1 MRLQRVRFFFVSL
14 CCALAFAAN
23 AQSLRLGPPFDE
35 LEARLRLNPA
45 QKEQFDVAKAA
56 TQRALLSIG
65 LVVLE
70 MKGRLASELSKN
82 RPDFESLARDPDAL
96 VAQVRPHFREARDEW
111 ARLYAM
117 MDDDQVAIARDYMD
131 KQFAQLE
138 KIAVQI
144 LGLVRERL
152 RP

>member
-1 MRLQRVRFFFVSL
+1 MRLLHAFLVSL
-14 CCALAFAAN
+14 LCALALPVQ
-23 AQSLRLGPPFDE
+23 AQSFSLGPRYDD

-45 QKEQFDVAKAA
+45 QKQQFDVAKGA
-56 TQRALLSIG
+56 TQRAILSIG
-65 LVVLE
+65 LVALE
-70 MKGRLASELSKN
+70 IKARLATELAKE

-111 ARLYAM
+111 ARLYAL
-117 MDDDQVAIARDYMD
+117 MDDDQVAIARAYMD

-138 KIAVQI
+138 KIGVDL
-144 LGLVRERL
+144 LGFMRERL

>member
-1 MRLQRVRFFFVSL
+1 MNLRAAYAFLISIL
-14 CCALAFAAN
+14 CVLAPAAQ
-23 AQSLRLGPPFDE
+23 AQGFGFGPRYDD

-45 QKEQFDVAKAA
+45 QKEQFDVAKGA

-65 LVVLE
+65 LVALE
-70 MKGRLASELSKN
+70 IKTRLAAELAKD
-82 RPDFESLARDPDAL
+82 RPDFESLVRDPDAL
-96 VAQVRPHFREARDEW
+96 VAQVRPHFSEARAEW

-117 MDDDQVAIARDYMD
+117 MDNDQMAIAREYMD

-138 KIAVQI
+138 RIGAEI
-144 LGLVRERL
+144 LGLMRERL

>member
-1 MRLQRVRFFFVSL
+1 MTPALMRAFIAVLL
-14 CCALAFAAN
+14 LAAACG
-23 AQSLRLGPPFDE
+23 AQAQLLGPRYDE
-35 LEARLRLNPA
+35 LEARLKLNPA
-45 QKEQFDVAKAA
+45 QKEQFDVAKGA

-70 MKGRLASELSKN
+70 IKGRLAAELSKD
-82 RPDFESLARDPDAL
+82 RPDFESLARDPDAI

-111 ARLYAM
+111 SKLYAM
-117 MDDDQVAIARDYMD
+117 MDDAQVAVARDYMD

-138 KIAVQI
+138 RIGVDIVK
-144 LGLVRERL
+144 LLRDRL

>member
-1 MRLQRVRFFFVSL
+1 MRLLHAFLVSL
-14 CCALAFAAN
+14 LCALALPVQ
-23 AQSLRLGPPFDE
+23 AQSFSLGPRYDD

-45 QKEQFDVAKAA
+45 QKQQFDIAKGA
-56 TQRALLSIG
+56 TQRAILSIG
-65 LVVLE
+65 LVALE
-70 MKGRLASELSKN
+70 IKARLATELAKE

-111 ARLYAM
+111 ARLYAL
-117 MDDDQVAIARDYMD
+117 MDDDQVAIARAYMD

-138 KIAVQI
+138 KIGVDL
-144 LGLVRERL
+144 LGFMRERL

>member
-1 MRLQRVRFFFVSL
+1 MTHALMRAFVAVL
-14 CCALAFAAN
+14 LLAATFG
-23 AQSLRLGPPFDE
+23 AQAQLLGPRYDE
-35 LEARLRLNPA
+35 LEARLKLTPV
-45 QKEQFDVAKAA
+45 QKEQFDVAKGA

-70 MKGRLASELSKN
+70 IKGRLAAELSKD
-82 RPDFESLARDPDAL
+82 RPDFESLARDPDAI

-111 ARLYAM
+111 SKLYAM
-117 MDDDQVAIARDYMD
+117 MDDAQVAIARDYMD

-138 KIAVQI
+138 KIGVEI
-144 LGLVRERL
+144 LKLMRERL

>member
-1 MRLQRVRFFFVSL
+1 MKLRLLHAFVITVF
-14 CCALAFAAN
+14 CALALAAQ
-23 AQSLRLGPPFDE
+23 AQGFSFGPRYDD

-45 QKEQFDVAKAA
+45 QKEQFDVAKGA

-65 LVVLE
+65 LVALE
-70 MKGRLASELSKN
+70 IKARLAAELAKD
-82 RPDFESLARDPDAL
+82 RPDFDSFMRDPEAL
-96 VAQVRPHFREARDEW
+96 VAQVRPHFSEARAEW

-117 MDDDQVAIARDYMD
+117 MDNDQVAIAREYMD

-138 KIAVQI
+138 RIGAEI
-144 LGLVRERL
+144 LGLMRERS

>member
-1 MRLQRVRFFFVSL
+1 MKLLHGFFISGFCTL
-14 CCALAFAAN
+14 ALAVH
-23 AQSLRLGPPFDE
+23 AQAFSLGPRYDE

-70 MKGRLASELSKN
+70 VKGRLAAELAKD
-82 RPDFESLARDPDAL
+82 RPDFEFLVRDPDAL
-96 VAQVRPHFREARDEW
+96 VAQVRPHFREARAEW
-111 ARLYAM
+111 TRLYAM
-117 MDDDQVAIARDYMD
+117 MDDDQVAIAREYMD
-131 KQFAQLE
+131 KQFARLE
-138 KIAVQI
+138 KIAVEI
-144 LGLVRERL
+144 VNLMRDRL